1 MHTAPTPERLS
12 TILSA
17 IKGRSIPVLAD
28 LVVDRYL
35 YGVPKRISR
44 EAPVLILSFDR
55 DWMVPG
61 GGANTISN
69 LQALGAK
76 PVPAGIIGDDP
87 PGRFLLDT
95 FGDHGMDLSH
105 LRVLSDAE
113 TLTKMRILAGPRSG
127 VKQQVV
133 RMDMERSFESGTVT
147 LPALSEGD
155 LLAVS
160 DYGYNTV
167 CPDAILKLRDR
178 GIRVIVDSRYR
189 LAQFPGVFAVT
200 PNEEEACAF
209 LGREFRTPE
218 EALEGAEEIRG
229 RLEAAVVLLTRGS
242 EGMVLSVDGL
252 NLAIPVFGSDQ
263 PADVTGAGDTVLA
276 AFAAAMAS
284 GATPL
289 EAATLANIAGGI
301 VVMKLGTAVCT
312 PAEIRKALGIHA
324 G

>member
-1 MHTAPTPERLS
+1 MLF
-12 TILSA
+12 
-17 IKGRSIPVLAD
+17 RS
-28 LVVDRYL
+28 
-35 YGVPKRISR
+35 
-44 EAPVLILSFDR
+44 
-55 DWMVPG
+55 
-61 GGANTISN
+61 
-69 LQALGAK
+69 
-76 PVPAGIIGDDP
+76 
-87 PGRFLLDT
+87 
-95 FGDHGMDLSH
+95 
-105 LRVLSDAE
+105 
-113 TLTKMRILAGPRSG
+113 
-127 VKQQVV
+127 
-133 RMDMERSFESGTVT
+133 
-147 LPALSEGD
+147 
-155 LLAVS
+155 
-160 DYGYNTV
+160 
-167 CPDAILKLRDR
+167 
-178 GIRVIVDSRYR
+178 
-189 LAQFPGVFAVT
+189 AQFPGVFAVT